1 MESKRYL
8 YINRYFA
15 FAFVVFA
22 VLSGVSDHYT
32 EANATSSKDEN
43 FAYFLNMNH
52 LFIQASGTITA
63 QIFAHKYNAF
73 SEYVQGIIAK
83 DAVGNIFTGMIFCIL
98 FFAAIHLNNKI
109 RQNNIWRKAVF

>member
-1 MESKRYL
+1 MESRKYL

-15 FAFVVFA
+15 FAFVMFA
-22 VLSGVSDHYT
+22 VLSGVSDNYG
-32 EANATSSKDEN
+32 EANATSSTDEN
-43 FAYFLNMNH
+43 LAYFMNINH
-52 LFIQASGTITA
+52 LFIQNSGTITA

-73 SEYVQGIIAK
+73 SEYVQDIIAK
-83 DAVGNIFTGMIFCIL
+83 DAAGSIFASMIFCIL